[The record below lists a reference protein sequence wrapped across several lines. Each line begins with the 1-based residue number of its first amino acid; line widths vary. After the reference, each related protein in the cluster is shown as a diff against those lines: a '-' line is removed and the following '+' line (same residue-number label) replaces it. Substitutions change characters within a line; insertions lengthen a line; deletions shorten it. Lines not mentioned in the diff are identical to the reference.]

1 MQQHAARAKKYTLCE
16 SLKELHNEI
25 MQSKDKEM
33 LTKCKWLAQII
44 EKLEEGKSLL
54 NDQSDL
60 KNFKDY
66 FSDLKKNMEEFN
78 EALKNKDE

>member
-1 MQQHAARAKKYTLCE
+1 
-16 SLKELHNEI
+16 

-60 KNFKDY
+60 KNFKQY

-78 EALKNKDE
+78 EALKNKDEEAGNMAMG